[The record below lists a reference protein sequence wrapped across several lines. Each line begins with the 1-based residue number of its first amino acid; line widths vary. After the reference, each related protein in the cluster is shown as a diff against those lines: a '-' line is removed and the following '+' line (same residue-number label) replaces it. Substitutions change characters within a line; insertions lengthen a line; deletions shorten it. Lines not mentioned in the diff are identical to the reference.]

1 MHVMALRLIIGYN
14 DTNIYIY
21 IQCQIWDIKFG
32 HGTTATASLFHYG
45 THILNKINPK
55 LAYTWWRH
63 QMETFSEL
71 LAICAGNS
79 PIAGYSITDGIQKF
93 WWQINIS
100 QFFGLLSVYVYFTQR
115 VSANNFVYNSA
126 FKKMYKNVVC
136 QLSDILFRLHM
147 TSSNGT
153 IFCVNGPVW
162 RQLTGHWW
170 IPLKKR
176 PVTRSLDIDVF
187 FDLCQNKRLSK
198 NSTRRWF
205 ESSCSS

>member
-1 MHVMALRLIIGYN
+1 
-14 DTNIYIY
+14 
-21 IQCQIWDIKFG
+21 
-32 HGTTATASLFHYG
+32 
-45 THILNKINPK
+45 
-55 LAYTWWRH
+55 
-63 QMETFSEL
+63 METFSEL

-162 RQLTGHWW
+162 RQLTGHWS
-170 IPLKKR
+170 IPLKKGQWR
-176 PVTRSLDIDVF
+176 GALILMFSLIYARTNGWARIRLAGDLSHRAHHNGTVMSVLSFKTNLEETPVTFKI
-187 FDLCQNKRLSK
+187 
-198 NSTRRWF
+198 WF
-205 ESSCSS
+205 QWFAW